1 VKERRTAS
9 ASLRAQRQGL
19 RGGYKKFRRDFL
31 NMDSTLVGTSVPS
44 TSARVI
50 LHHWRSVL

>member
-1 VKERRTAS
+1 MKERLTAS
-9 ASLRAQRQGL
+9 AAPWPSWGL
-19 RGGYKKFRRDFL
+19 RGGYKKSSEEFL
-31 NMDSTLVGTSVPS
+31 NMGSTLVGTSVPS